1 MSDILVAAAK
11 TSKIAQVGA
20 DAQAQHDGWVRNV
33 YVSWNG
39 LKEGRMYV
47 RDLLPHPDPHE
58 KML

>member
-1 MSDILVAAAK
+1 MSDMFVAAAK
-11 TSKIAQVGA
+11 TSKIASVGA
-20 DAQAQHDGWVRNV
+20 DAQAEHDGWVRNV

-47 RDLLPHPDPHE
+47 RDILPRPDLHE